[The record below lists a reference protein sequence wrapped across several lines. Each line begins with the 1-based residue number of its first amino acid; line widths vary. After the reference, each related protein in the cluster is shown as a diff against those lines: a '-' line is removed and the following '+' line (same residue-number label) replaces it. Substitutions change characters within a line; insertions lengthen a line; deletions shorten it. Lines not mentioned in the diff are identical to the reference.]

1 VRNISYGRIDQELHY
16 YVPPKKLI
24 DKALQ
29 ELKGDNP
36 NKCGHFITNWTARQT
51 GKSWIMQKVLFTLE
65 QEQQFD
71 VVMLPLQHLY
81 NVTDVNRVAQIVGRE
96 VNYKLGLKK
105 RSLNTLEDFEV
116 LFKRK
121 TLRKPFQP

>member
-36 NKCGHFITNWTARQT
+36 NKGGH
-51 GKSWIMQKVLFTLE
+51 
-65 QEQQFD
+65 
-71 VVMLPLQHLY
+71 
-81 NVTDVNRVAQIVGRE
+81 
-96 VNYKLGLKK
+96 
-105 RSLNTLEDFEV
+105 
-116 LFKRK
+116 
-121 TLRKPFQP
+121 

>member
-1 VRNISYGRIDQELHY
+1 MRNISYGPIAQELHY
-16 YVPPKKLI
+16 YVPRKKLI
-24 DKALQ
+24 DKTLQ

-36 NKCGHFITNWTARQT
+36 NKGGYFITNWTPRQT
-51 GKSWIMQKVLFTLE
+51 GKSWIMQEVLFTLE

-81 NVTDVNRVAQIVGRE
+81 NLTDVNRVAQIVGRE
-96 VNYKLGLKK
+96 VNYKLGLEK
-105 RSLNTLEDFEV
+105 RSINTLEDFEV
-116 LFKRK
+116 LFKRE

>member
-1 VRNISYGRIDQELHY
+1 
-16 YVPPKKLI
+16 
-24 DKALQ
+24 
-29 ELKGDNP
+29 
-36 NKCGHFITNWTARQT
+36 
-51 GKSWIMQKVLFTLE
+51 
-65 QEQQFD
+65 
-71 VVMLPLQHLY
+71 MLPLQHLY